1 MISFIKKVSVLSIV
15 VLSIGLLILVFLVF
29 STEPT
34 VKEPA
39 QLEHTDISSIK
50 KQFSESNP
58 FKRKRYGLRHVAFDE
73 KTLNQ
78 AVHLAMKQLNQIPV
92 SINLETGFAKI
103 QASLKVP
110 TELFSLYLNI
120 DFDVIPTDQ
129 IFELENVTIGNFR
142 IPNWIVRKVTPY
154 AMQSASNRYPDYMEL
169 ISAIR
174 RIDIQ
179 PQRVNV
185 SYRWNN
191 VIANRAQ
198 SITRDALLSAREQ
211 KLVSIYYAHLSDIS
225 RLTFWRKTS
234 LDKII
239 RPMFQLAQERT
250 INGANPIEENRA
262 VILTLGLAATAV
274 PIRHLIDIDKSKRV
288 RNVRLYHLTLR
299 DRRDLMQHFLISA
312 ALTVSTDKGL
322 TDAIGL
328 SKEMEDSQ
336 GGSGFSFADLLA
348 DRTGVK
354 FAETAIA
361 DKNKAIQL
369 QAFMS
374 RSELKESDY
383 MPSYKELP
391 EAITSLEFKKRFIDV
406 KNKKYLFVENELEQ
420 RILSTPL
427 YNPRKSS

>member
-1 MISFIKKVSVLSIV
+1 MISLIKKISVLSILV
-15 VLSIGLLILVFLVF
+15 SFISALILLFLVF

-34 VKEPA
+34 IKEQA
-39 QLEHTDISSIK
+39 QLEHTDISNIK

-58 FKRKRYGLRHVAFDE
+58 FKRKRYGLKHVDFDE

-78 AVHLAMKQLNQIPV
+78 AVHLAMNQFSQIPV
-92 SINLETGFAKI
+92 SINLESGYANIRT
-103 QASLKVP
+103 SLKIP
-110 TELFSLYLNI
+110 TESFSLYLNL
-120 DFDVIPTDQ
+120 DFDLVPTDQ
-129 IFELENVTIGNFR
+129 FFELENVIIGKFK
-142 IPNWIVRKVTPY
+142 IPNWIMKILAPY

-169 ISAIR
+169 VSAIR
-174 RIDIQ
+174 KIDIK
-179 PQRVNV
+179 PQNVTV

-191 VIANRAQ
+191 VVASRAQ
-198 SITRDALLSAREQ
+198 SFTRDALLSAREQ

-225 RLTFWRKTS
+225 RLTFWQKTS

-239 RPMFQLAQERT
+239 RPMFQLARERT
-250 INGANPIEENRA
+250 VNGANPVEENRA

-288 RNVRLYHLTLR
+288 RNVRFYRLTLR
-299 DRRDLMQHFLISA
+299 NRRDLMQHFLISA

-348 DRTGVK
+348 DRAGVK
-354 FAETAIA
+354 FAETATA
-361 DKNKAIQL
+361 EKSNAIQL
-369 QAFMS
+369 QDFMS
-374 RSELKESDY
+374 RNELKESDY

-406 KNKKYLFVENELEQ
+406 KNKKYLFIENELTQ

-427 YNPRKSS
+427 YNL